1 MFDLSFWEI
10 LVIGI
15 IAVIVVGPE
24 RLPGMAYTAGKWL
37 TKVKRFVAN
46 AKAEVE
52 SEFNTAEL
60 RKLMSAQE
68 EEMQKLRKLVEDT
81 RHDVEQSQHA
91 LTQVAE
97 DAVQSVRE
105 AATSPLNEPVNA
117 PVDEPVA
124 AQAKTSPS
132 LDKSPSPSQE
142 TVAPAADLPSA
153 KPALETALPSMTAQ
167 TIEDE
172 MHALSQS
179 LGETLHRP
187 SFGISSEPTPQPV
200 PNASAPTPKARA

>member
-24 RLPGMAYTAGKWL
+24 RLPGMAYTAGKWI

-46 AKAEVE
+46 ARAEVE

-60 RKLMSAQE
+60 RKLMNAQE

-81 RHDVEQSQHA
+81 RHDVEQSTHI
-91 LTQVAE
+91 LTQ
-97 DAVQSVRE
+97 S
-105 AATSPLNEPVNA
+105 
-117 PVDEPVA
+117 VDEA
-124 AQAKTSPS
+124 AQAVRDSAAPVAEAPPAIGSPTLSKTH
-132 LDKSPSPSQE
+132 
-142 TVAPAADLPSA
+142 VPAAAAPTLAAHATS
-153 KPALETALPSMTAQ
+153 ALPAMTAQ

-172 MHALSQS
+172 MLTLSQS

-187 SFGISSEPTPQPV
+187 SFGASSEPTPHAAPE
-200 PNASAPTPKARA
+200 PSAASSGTPSVAPAPKASV

>member
-24 RLPGMAYTAGKWL
+24 RLPGMAYTAGKWI

-68 EEMQKLRKLVEDT
+68 EEMQKLRQLMEET
-81 RHDVEQSQHA
+81 RHDVEQSQHLLSKSVDEAAQMLREPVTPSAEAQPSSATAEPPA
-91 LTQVAE
+91 LSQADEPSGKRPPV
-97 DAVQSVRE
+97 AVQ
-105 AATSPLNEPVNA
+105 NEV
-117 PVDEPVA
+117 
-124 AQAKTSPS
+124 
-132 LDKSPSPSQE
+132 
-142 TVAPAADLPSA
+142 
-153 KPALETALPSMTAQ
+153 ALPAMTAQ
-167 TIEDE
+167 SIEDE
-172 MHALSQS
+172 MQALSQS

-187 SFGISSEPTPQPV
+187 SFSAVQEDTSATQATQPPTQ
-200 PNASAPTPKARA
+200 KARA

>member
-24 RLPGMAYTAGKWL
+24 RLPGMAYTAGKWI

-60 RKLMSAQE
+60 RKLMSMQE

-81 RHDVEQSQHA
+81 RHDVEQSQQL
-91 LTQVAE
+91 LTQSVDEA
-97 DAVQSVRE
+97 AQSVR
-105 AATSPLNEPVNA
+105 AA
-117 PVDEPVA
+117 
-124 AQAKTSPS
+124 
-132 LDKSPSPSQE
+132 
-142 TVAPAADLPSA
+142 VAPASETPPAVESTP
-153 KPALETALPSMTAQ
+153 PALSKVADVAAPVAVLSVVKPEIEATLPPATAQ

-172 MHALSQS
+172 MQALSQS

-187 SFGISSEPTPQPV
+187 SFGAHSESVPHAAPSAATPEPV
-200 PNASAPTPKARA
+200 PASKASA

>member
-10 LVIGI
+10 VVIGI

-24 RLPGMAYTAGKWL
+24 RLPGMAYTAGKWI

-46 AKAEVE
+46 ARAEVE

-60 RKLMSAQE
+60 RKLMNVQE

-81 RHDVEQSQHA
+81 RHDVEQSQHL
-91 LTQVAE
+91 LTQSVDEA
-97 DAVQSVRE
+97 AQSVR
-105 AATSPLNEPVNA
+105 AAAAPTSETLPAVTAVEETPPSLSKAADVA
-117 PVDEPVA
+117 APVA
-124 AQAKTSPS
+124 AV
-132 LDKSPSPSQE
+132 
-142 TVAPAADLPSA
+142 VAESSEVKADTEPTLPPA
-153 KPALETALPSMTAQ
+153 MAQ

-172 MHALSQS
+172 MQALSQS

-187 SFGISSEPTPQPV
+187 SFGVAHDAAAPQ
-200 PNASAPTPKARA
+200 AQTAEQTPKASA

>member
-24 RLPGMAYTAGKWL
+24 RLPGMAYTAGKWI

-46 AKAEVE
+46 ARAEVE

-60 RKLMSAQE
+60 RKLMSVQE

-81 RHDVEQSQHA
+81 RHDVEQSQQL
-91 LTQVAE
+91 LTQSVDEA
-97 DAVQSVRE
+97 AQSVRT
-105 AATSPLNEPVNA
+105 AVA
-117 PVDEPVA
+117 PVSETPPAVESTPPALSKAADVAAPVA
-124 AQAKTSPS
+124 GLSVVKPEVEATLP
-132 LDKSPSPSQE
+132 
-142 TVAPAADLPSA
+142 PA
-153 KPALETALPSMTAQ
+153 TAQ

-172 MHALSQS
+172 MQALSQS

-187 SFGISSEPTPQPV
+187 SFGAHSESVPHAAPSAATPEPV
-200 PNASAPTPKARA
+200 PASKTSA

>member
-24 RLPGMAYTAGKWL
+24 RLPGMAYTAGKWI

-46 AKAEVE
+46 ARAEVE

-60 RKLMSAQE
+60 RKLMSVQE

-81 RHDVEQSQHA
+81 RHDVEQSQHL
-91 LTQVAE
+91 LTQSVDEA
-97 DAVQSVRE
+97 AQSVRAAVAPVSEASPVVPAVDHSPPTLSKTPVPASPVVE
-105 AATSPLNEPVNA
+105 AAAV
-117 PVDEPVA
+117 
-124 AQAKTSPS
+124 K
-132 LDKSPSPSQE
+132 
-142 TVAPAADLPSA
+142 PAAEAVLPA
-153 KPALETALPSMTAQ
+153 MTAQ

-172 MHALSQS
+172 MQALSQS

-187 SFGISSEPTPQPV
+187 SFGVAHDETAPQAPAAPDATPQAPK
-200 PNASAPTPKARA
+200 ASA

>member
-24 RLPGMAYTAGKWL
+24 RLPGMAYTAGKWI

-46 AKAEVE
+46 ARAEVE

-81 RHDVEQSQHA
+81 RHDVEQSQHL
-91 LTQVAE
+91 LTQSVDEA
-97 DAVQSVRE
+97 AQSVRAAATPSSETPTTAPATE
-105 AATSPLNEPVNA
+105 AAPV
-117 PVDEPVA
+117 
-124 AQAKTSPS
+124 K
-132 LDKSPSPSQE
+132 LDKIADSA
-142 TVAPAADLPSA
+142 TPAAEHSA
-153 KPALETALPSMTAQ
+153 SASAVEAALPATTAQ

-172 MHALSQS
+172 MQALSQS

-187 SFGISSEPTPQPV
+187 SFGAAHDEAAPQ
-200 PNASAPTPKARA
+200 AQTTEQTPKARA

>member
-10 LVIGI
+10 LVVGI

-24 RLPGMAYTAGKWL
+24 RLPGMAYTAGKWI

-46 AKAEVE
+46 ARAEVE

-60 RKLMSAQE
+60 RKLMSVQE

-81 RHDVEQSQHA
+81 RHDVEQSQHL
-91 LTQVAE
+91 LTQSVDEA
-97 DAVQSVRE
+97 AQSVR
-105 AATSPLNEPVNA
+105 AA
-117 PVDEPVA
+117 
-124 AQAKTSPS
+124 
-132 LDKSPSPSQE
+132 
-142 TVAPAADLPSA
+142 VAPANETPSA
-153 KPALETALPSMTAQ
+153 AHAIENTPPTLSKASDISAPVAEVSVVKPKVEATLPPATAQ

-172 MHALSQS
+172 MQALSQS

-187 SFGISSEPTPQPV
+187 SFGVAHDEAAPDATPQAPK
-200 PNASAPTPKARA
+200 ASA

>member
-24 RLPGMAYTAGKWL
+24 RLPGMAYTAGKWI

-81 RHDVEQSQHA
+81 RHDVEQSQQA
-91 LTQVAE
+91 LTQAVD
-97 DAVQSVRE
+97 DAAHAVHE
-105 AATSPLNEPVNA
+105 AAA
-117 PVDEPVA
+117 PQDKVPPTTPAVESAP
-124 AQAKTSPS
+124 PS
-132 LDKSPSPSQE
+132 LSKAP
-142 TVAPAADLPSA
+142 TPAAAHALADEMTLPA
-153 KPALETALPSMTAQ
+153 MTAQ
-167 TIEDE
+167 SIEDE
-172 MHALSQS
+172 MHLMSQS

-187 SFGISSEPTPQPV
+187 SFGSSPGADSEAIPPSITEPSAVTPAPK
-200 PNASAPTPKARA
+200 ASA

>member
-81 RHDVEQSQHA
+81 RHDVEQNQHA

-105 AATSPLNEPVNA
+105 AATSPLNEPV
-117 PVDEPVA
+117 DKPVA
-124 AQAKTSPS
+124 VQAKTSPS

-142 TVAPAADLPSA
+142 AVAPAADLPSA

-187 SFGISSEPTPQPV
+187 SFGISSEPTPPSA
-200 PNASAPTPKARA
+200 PNATAPTPKASA

>member
-24 RLPGMAYTAGKWL
+24 RLPGMAYTAGKWI

-46 AKAEVE
+46 ARAEVE

-81 RHDVEQSQHA
+81 RHDVEQSQHL
-91 LTQVAE
+91 LTQSVDEA
-97 DAVQSVRE
+97 AQSVR
-105 AATSPLNEPVNA
+105 AAVA
-117 PVDEPVA
+117 PV
-124 AQAKTSPS
+124 S
-132 LDKSPSPSQE
+132 E
-142 TVAPAADLPSA
+142 TAPAAHAVENTPITLSKTTDAPAPVAELSVV
-153 KPALETALPSMTAQ
+153 KPEVEAALPPATAQ

-172 MHALSQS
+172 MQALSQS

-187 SFGISSEPTPQPV
+187 SFGARHDAAEAATPAPEPAPRA
-200 PNASAPTPKARA
+200 NA

>member
-24 RLPGMAYTAGKWL
+24 RLPGMAYSAGKWL
-37 TKVKRFVAN
+37 TKIKRFIAN

-60 RKLMSAQE
+60 RKLMNAQE

-81 RHDVEQSQHA
+81 RYDVEQSQHELMQA
-91 LTQVAE
+91 TE
-97 DAVQSVRE
+97 DAVQSLHE
-105 AATSPLNEPVNA
+105 AAST
-117 PVDEPVA
+117 PVDAPADKPNATQV
-124 AQAKTSPS
+124 KTTPN
-132 LDKSPSPSQE
+132 LDKSPLASQTPS
-142 TVAPAADLPSA
+142 VPAAAPAAELPAA

-172 MHALSQS
+172 MQALSQS

-187 SFGISSEPTPQPV
+187 SFGSSSEPTPQPV
-200 PNASAPTPKARA
+200 PNATTPDPKVRA

>member
-10 LVIGI
+10 VVVGI

-24 RLPGMAYTAGKWL
+24 RLPGMAYTAGKWI

-60 RKLMSAQE
+60 RKLMSVQE

-81 RHDVEQSQHA
+81 RHDVEQSQHL
-91 LTQVAE
+91 LTQSVDEA
-97 DAVQSVRE
+97 AQSVR
-105 AATSPLNEPVNA
+105 AAVEPANETQPVVPA
-117 PVDEPVA
+117 VEKTPPTLSKAADMATPATAAVA
-124 AQAKTSPS
+124 AAAEVKAEVEVVLP
-132 LDKSPSPSQE
+132 
-142 TVAPAADLPSA
+142 PA
-153 KPALETALPSMTAQ
+153 TAQ

-172 MHALSQS
+172 MQALSQS

-187 SFGISSEPTPQPV
+187 SFGAAHDEAAPQAQTTV
-200 PNASAPTPKARA
+200 QTPKASA

>member
-24 RLPGMAYTAGKWL
+24 RLPGMAYTAGKWI

-46 AKAEVE
+46 ARAEVE

-81 RHDVEQSQHA
+81 RHDVEQSQHL
-91 LTQVAE
+91 LTQSVE
-97 DAVQSVRE
+97 DAAQSVRNT
-105 AATSPLNEPVNA
+105 ATTTEPVTAETPPVAFGKPLEAEVKTPPAA
-117 PVDEPVA
+117 PVRV
-124 AQAKTSPS
+124 
-132 LDKSPSPSQE
+132 
-142 TVAPAADLPSA
+142 
-153 KPALETALPSMTAQ
+153 ETALPSMTAQ
-167 TIEDE
+167 TIEEE
-172 MHALSQS
+172 MQALSQS

-187 SFGISSEPTPQPV
+187 SFGASSESA
-200 PNASAPTPKARA
+200 NAAPAPTPPVQKPSA